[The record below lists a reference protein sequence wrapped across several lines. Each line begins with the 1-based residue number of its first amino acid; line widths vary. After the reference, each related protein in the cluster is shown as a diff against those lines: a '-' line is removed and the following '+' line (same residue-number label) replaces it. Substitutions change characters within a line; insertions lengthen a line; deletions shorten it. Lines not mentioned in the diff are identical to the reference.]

1 MTSSTHHPLIQTIK
15 RLAPWVIT
23 VAALYLTFKDL
34 DWALLSVHAG
44 DANVFYLVSAVLLT
58 ILSYFMRGRRWQ
70 NLFPTCQ
77 MSYANA
83 TAVLILGFFFNNI
96 LPARAGEF
104 VRAHLGAKVSHQS
117 RTLVL
122 ATIASERLID
132 GLTISL
138 LFAAFGL
145 GMGDSKI
152 AHNLFY
158 VALGFAGISLAVL
171 CTILMRSKLQ
181 QFVAQLQA
189 KQASKKLLLVL
200 SKANVFLEGLA
211 PLSSLERAPII
222 YGWSAIIWLNEL
234 CVFFLA
240 TKTYGA
246 NLTIA
251 QAVFMMVAVNFSSL
265 IPAAPGGIGVI
276 EAVGTAALVSLGV
289 PKELA
294 LIMILTQ
301 HVVQYLV
308 VGLPGAFL
316 TLTWKKRLEKIK
328 VDDEYILAT

>member
-1 MTSSTHHPLIQTIK
+1 VTSTTHHPILNILKKT
-15 RLAPWVIT
+15 APWIIT
-23 VAALYLTFKDL
+23 ATALYLTFKDL
-34 DWALLSVHAG
+34 DWSLLTLHAG
-44 DANVFYLVSAVLLT
+44 DANVFFLTGAVLLT

-70 NLFPTCQ
+70 SLFPKCE
-77 MSYANA
+77 MNYGNA

-104 VRAHLGAKVSHQS
+104 VRAHLGAKVSRQS

-132 GLTISL
+132 GLTISI
-138 LFAAFGL
+138 LFVIFAL
-145 GMGDSKI
+145 RMGESNL

-158 VALGFAGISLAVL
+158 VALGFAGISIAVL
-171 CTILMRSKLQ
+171 ITIFFRSKLQ
-181 QFVAQLQA
+181 SLVESLQA
-189 KQASKKLLLVL
+189 KGGSKKLLLVL
-200 SKANVFLEGLA
+200 SKAHVFLEGLT
-211 PLSSLERAPII
+211 PLCSLRRAPVI
-222 YGWSAIIWLNEL
+222 YGWSAIIWFNEL

-246 NLTIA
+246 DLTVA

-265 IPAAPGGIGVI
+265 IPAAPGGIGVV
-276 EAVGTAALVSLGV
+276 EAVGTAALVSMGV

-301 HVVQYLV
+301 HVIQYLV

-316 TLTWKKRLEKIK
+316 TLTWKKRLEKI
-328 VDDEYILAT
+328 